1 MKSTRYLRSRR
12 EGGMSRR
19 RRRRERKQL
28 APWMDE

>member
-12 EGGMSRR
+12 ECGMSRR
-19 RRRRERKQL
+19 RRERKHL

>member
-19 RRRRERKQL
+19 RRERKQL

>member
-19 RRRRERKQL
+19 RRRERKQL
-28 APWMDE
+28 APWMNE